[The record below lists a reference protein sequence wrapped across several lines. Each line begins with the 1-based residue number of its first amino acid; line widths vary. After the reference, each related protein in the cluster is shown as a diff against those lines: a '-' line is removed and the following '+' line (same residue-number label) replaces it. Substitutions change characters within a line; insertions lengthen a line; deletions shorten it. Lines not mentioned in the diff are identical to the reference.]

1 MRSASGAPLLKNVLF
16 FVCCFLSQAELESVQ
31 CFNEALTYDMCMAKD
46 GGLVGSRPTI
56 SSALALAHRAPQALA
71 IRIFAPRIETP
82 GTRVRKCAFFFLFLY
97 GHANNLPMA
106 MSADSLSPKKQ
117 IPAISAGRVA
127 RGARRAETQRRGPA

>member
-1 MRSASGAPLLKNVLF
+1 MRSASGAPLLKKVLF

-82 GTRVRKCAFFFLFLY
+82 GTRVRKRVRVLLLVFVW
-97 GHANNLPMA
+97 PRQQ
-106 MSADSLSPKKQ
+106 SADGTVGGFRVTKKAN
-117 IPAISAGRVA
+117 PGDFRGARVA
-127 RGARRAETQRRGPA
+127 RREEG